1 MCRAYNLERIGY
13 GVSVFGHVIIL
24 IHEGNAEALIGHD
37 GGEAAGS
44 RATVGK
50 EAMRRTVA
58 RTKDGRG
65 RRE

>member
-1 MCRAYNLERIGY
+1 MCRAYDLEWIGY
-13 GVSVFGHVIIL
+13 GVSVFGHVIVL
-24 IHEGNAEALIGHD
+24 IHERDAETLVGHD

-50 EAMRRTVA
+50 EAMRRAVA
-58 RTKDGRG
+58 RTEDGRG